1 MPSNMEKND
10 LLKQIGFSD
19 EFLKRLEDFEN
30 NVIDIKLSDSS
41 VEKIIQSSFDS
52 NNIIIETTL
61 SNSDQELHFK
71 SR

>member
-1 MPSNMEKND
+1 MEKND